1 VDVPFDEWLDHDL
14 KPLGLS
20 PHLVDHISTMARLH
34 KQNRYDRATGDVAEV
49 LGRPPSG
56 FDSLVDE
63 TPALQ
68 QAAA

>member
-34 KQNRYDRATGDVAEV
+34 KQNRYDRVTSDIADV
-49 LGRPPSG
+49 LGRPPAG

-63 TPALQ
+63 TPALR